1 MNVWM
6 NKTILICMKIT
17 GIYGL
22 QNKLHPEKWYVGYS
36 KDIYRRWNK
45 QYRHLKCEK
54 QPKLFA
60 ALKKYGYDNF
70 EKVVLEECIDDR
82 TVWGPKETYW
92 IRHYNSIENGYN
104 LVEGGEGGDRS
115 SGVKRS
121 EAFKAHLRKLFIGK
135 KRSPETI
142 QKIKEARAKQVMKPK
157 TAEQRMAIKAR
168 TEEYWKTHVHPCKGI
183 QRPLTDEVK
192 AKISATQKANGRW
205 SGANNPN
212 HRSHGTPNSTGRKK
226 TVEERRKLS
235 AALLG
240 HGFSDETRYKMRE
253 AQKRRFA
260 RGDHPFS
267 KKTVTRPLSEYQN
280 IPPQD

>member
-1 MNVWM
+1 MYVWLERL
-6 NKTILICMKIT
+6 ILIYMKIT

-22 QNKLHPEKWYVGYS
+22 QNRLHPEKWYVGYS

-70 EKVVLEECIDDR
+70 EKVVLEECADNR

-92 IRHYNSIENGYN
+92 IHHYNSIENGYN

-115 SGVKRS
+115 SGIKRS
-121 EAFKAHLRKLFIGK
+121 EAFKEHLRKLFIGK

-157 TAEQRMAIKAR
+157 TPEQRKAIKERLA
-168 TEEYWKTHVHPCKGI
+168 EYWKTHISPSKGTK
-183 QRPLTDEVK
+183 RPLTEETK
-192 AKISATQKANGRW
+192 AKISATLKANGRW
-205 SGANNPN
+205 FGSNNPN
-212 HRSHGTPNSTGRKK
+212 HHSKGVSKNVGRRR
-226 TVEERRKLS
+226 TDENRRKLS
-235 AALLG
+235 EALRG
-240 HGFSDETRYKMRE
+240 HGFSDETRRKMRE

-260 RGDHPFS
+260 RGNHPFS
-267 KKTVTRPLSEYQN
+267 KKTFTRLSPECQST
-280 IPPQD
+280 PPQG